1 MNYEAKSLIINNNVN
16 YSEDE
21 KIIGTWYNGKPLY
34 EKTFYVE
41 NAGPL
46 YHSQTSTQII
56 FALPI
61 EIEDIDYGFVQQYI
75 FDYIDTSG
83 SSLVVTDYSVFLTY
97 EYNPVKQIR
106 IYLSYN
112 GKPWPT
118 DLSIMKNLY
127 ITFRYTKTTDV
138 IE

>member
-1 MNYEAKSLIINNNVN
+1 MNYEANRIIVNNSVN
-16 YSEDE
+16 YSQEE

-34 EKTFYVE
+34 ERTFYVE

-46 YHSQTSTQII
+46 YLNQSTNQIV

-75 FDYIDTSG
+75 FDYLDSSGTS
-83 SSLVVTDYSVFLTY
+83 LIVTDYSIFSTY
-97 EYNPVKQIR
+97 VYYPNKQIR

-112 GKPWPT
+112 GQPWPT

-127 ITFRYTKTTDV
+127 ITFRYTKA
-138 IE
+138 IA

>member
-1 MNYEAKSLIINNNVN
+1 MNYEANRIIVNNSVN
-16 YSEDE
+16 YSQEE
-21 KIIGTWYNGKPLY
+21 KVIGTWYNGKPLY
-34 EKTFYVE
+34 ERTFYVE

-46 YHSQTSTQII
+46 YLNQSTNQIV

-75 FDYIDTSG
+75 FDYLDSSGTS
-83 SSLVVTDYSVFLTY
+83 LIVTDYSIFSTY
-97 EYNPVKQIR
+97 VYYPNKQIR

-112 GKPWPT
+112 GQPWPT

-127 ITFRYTKTTDV
+127 ITFRYTKA
-138 IE
+138 IA

>member
-1 MNYEAKSLIINNNVN
+1 MNYEANRIIVNNSVN
-16 YSEDE
+16 YSQEE
-21 KIIGTWYNGKPLY
+21 KVIGTWYNGKPLY
-34 EKTFYVE
+34 ERTFYVE

-46 YHSQTSTQII
+46 YLNQSTNQIV

-75 FDYIDTSG
+75 FDYLDSSGTS
-83 SSLVVTDYSVFLTY
+83 LIVTDYSIFSTY
-97 EYNPVKQIR
+97 EYYPNKQIR

-112 GKPWPT
+112 GRPWPT

-127 ITFRYTKTTDV
+127 ITFRYTKA
-138 IE
+138 IA

>member
-1 MNYEAKSLIINNNVN
+1 MNYEANRIIVNNSVN
-16 YSEDE
+16 YSQEE
-21 KIIGTWYNGKPLY
+21 KVIGTWYNGKPLY
-34 EKTFYVE
+34 ERTFYVE

-46 YHSQTSTQII
+46 YLNQSTNRIV

-75 FDYIDTSG
+75 FDYLDSSG
-83 SSLVVTDYSVFLTY
+83 ISLIVTDYSIFSTY
-97 EYNPVKQIR
+97 EYYPNKQIR

-112 GKPWPT
+112 GRPWPT

-127 ITFRYTKTTDV
+127 ITFRYTKA
-138 IE
+138 IA

>member
-1 MNYEAKSLIINNNVN
+1 MNYEANRIIVNNSVN
-16 YSEDE
+16 YSQEE
-21 KIIGTWYNGKPLY
+21 KVIGTWYNGKPLY
-34 EKTFYVE
+34 ERTFYVE

-46 YHSQTSTQII
+46 YLNQSTNQIV

-75 FDYIDTSG
+75 FDYLDSSGTS
-83 SSLVVTDYSVFLTY
+83 LIVTDYSIFSTY
-97 EYNPVKQIR
+97 EYYPNKQIR

-112 GKPWPT
+112 GQPWPT

-127 ITFRYTKTTDV
+127 ITFRYTKA
-138 IE
+138 IA